1 MSEDLMAFELQK
13 TPGCPLYRKEIKP
26 SILREMNSEY
36 WLEGLPLKPE
46 APVFWPPN
54 VKSQFIGKVSDAG
67 RDWGQEEKGIT
78 EGEMASRTQWT

>member
-46 APVFWPPN
+46 APVFWPPS
-54 VKSQFIGKVSDAG
+54 VKSQFIGKVSDTG
-67 RDWGQEEKGIT
+67 KD
-78 EGEMASRTQWT
+78 